1 MTVAFVTGITGMVGS
16 HLVDYLL
23 DKTDWDIYGLVRWND
38 KMDNIEHL
46 MQKINEKDRVH
57 LVYGDINDLSS
68 LLVAFSNVK
77 PDYVFHLAR
86 S

>member
-1 MTVAFVTGITGMVGS
+1 MTVAFITGITGMVGS

-38 KMDNIEHL
+38 KMNNIEHL

-57 LVYGDINDLSS
+57 LVYGDTAVQNILDNTKIKLKRRILGD
-68 LLVAFSNVK
+68 
-77 PDYVFHLAR
+77 
-86 S
+86 